1 MVWTWSKKSSEHQN
15 FSKLWNRLKNFK
27 GKRKKQHWLQ
37 DGCIMWRAGWK
48 VINPSCSLILIIP
61 EADWGVYSG
70 ISNCTHGMNLKLTP
84 EILLDKRCWSIT
96 SSLWSHDPCVFY
108 RLEPFCD
115 VKEDWKMTPL
125 IKVFCQRELLVN
137 VSGCQRHLIL
147 IYDMI
152 LAFPCKSFSVRFDC
166 LKNPQVTS
174 SNSWAAISNLR
185 VQESLNQW
193 KLK

>member
-1 MVWTWSKKSSEHQN
+1 MHHMEGRLKGYQPFMQLDSHHTWS
-15 FSKLWNRLKNFK
+15 RL
-27 GKRKKQHWLQ
+27 
-37 DGCIMWRAGWK
+37 GCVQW
-48 VINPSCSLILIIP
+48 
-61 EADWGVYSG
+61 
-70 ISNCTHGMNLKLTP
+70 NLKLHTWYEFKTYT

-96 SSLWSHDPCVFY
+96 WSLWSHDPCVFY

-166 LKNPQVTS
+166 LKNKILC
-174 SNSWAAISNLR
+174 ACALHMIS
-185 VQESLNQW
+185 
-193 KLK
+193 KCF